1 MTMDEK
7 ELLRQLS
14 ERYPPQEESGQQIP
28 DWMMQGGQP
37 AQMPMGMQLLPE
49 RPEGAMPGTG
59 LPQSAG
65 ADSSLGEG
73 AFDEEEAI
81 GEDEVRKAN
90 DLLQKYKAGKA
101 ALDKR
106 IIENELWFRMGH
118 WKNYENKEMITIIY
132 DEKGKDM
139 SLQASGHAGY
149 APKGQDIVC
158 AAVSTLMQSLA
169 YSVDSGTVTCDPG
182 GDNILRVQ
190 ASRSLDTLAKFEL
203 VMDGLYLL
211 AQQYPENVRLVNLH
225 ANDMDLQLFGDGA
238 AAGSSGDGAQASEG
252 ESSPVAPPALRPAQE
267 RLAKR
272 SRPGKAAKATTEKNL
287 QPPAGGSSLNEGA
300 KVDAER
306 LAQEEAE
313 PDKGNEQEQGGE
325 TEENVQ
331 LTPEQ
336 RRNAFA
342 KAMQQYP
349 EEFEEAMQHA
359 ARMAVQSIR
368 ENPQLNELGK
378 VLAEAYGIDM
388 SDMDGLI
395 DAVKNGRVKNDE
407 YYETL
412 AAQRGISVK
421 TAREMDRMEGQLQRA
436 NAEKQQAEQLRL
448 AAEHQQRAAAVRA
461 RWEAEAAKLK
471 NSYPDFELDEVLNN
485 PAVADMIRRGVGLEA
500 AYRAAYFDR
509 LMENQTAR
517 TAKQVEQGVATRIQQ
532 RGQRPAENGTHPG
545 GAAEMKVDVAHMT
558 RQQRKELAR
567 RAQRGERIVL

>member
-1 MTMDEK
+1 
-7 ELLRQLS
+7 
-14 ERYPPQEESGQQIP
+14 
-28 DWMMQGGQP
+28 
-37 AQMPMGMQLLPE
+37 
-49 RPEGAMPGTG
+49 
-59 LPQSAG
+59 
-65 ADSSLGEG
+65 
-73 AFDEEEAI
+73 
-81 GEDEVRKAN
+81 
-90 DLLQKYKAGKA
+90 
-101 ALDKR
+101 
-106 IIENELWFRMGH
+106 
-118 WKNYENKEMITIIY
+118 MINIIY
-132 DEKGKDM
+132 NEAGQDM
-139 SLQASGHAGY
+139 VLRAEGHAGY

-169 YSVDSGTVTCDPG
+169 YSVDSGTVTCDTS
-182 GDNILRVQ
+182 GDNILCVQ

-203 VMDGLYLL
+203 VMDGLHLL
-211 AQQYPENVRLVNLH
+211 AQQYPENVRLMNLH
-225 ANDMDLQLFGDGA
+225 ANDADNMDLQLF
-238 AAGSSGDGAQASEG
+238 GDGAQASEG

-272 SRPGKAAKATTEKNL
+272 SRPGKAAKVTTEKNL

-313 PDKGNEQEQGGE
+313 PDKGNEQEQGSE

-517 TAKQVEQGVATRIQQ
+517 TAKQVEQGVTTRIQQ
-532 RGQRPAENGTHPG
+532 RSQRPAENGTHPG

>member
-1 MTMDEK
+1 
-7 ELLRQLS
+7 
-14 ERYPPQEESGQQIP
+14 
-28 DWMMQGGQP
+28 
-37 AQMPMGMQLLPE
+37 
-49 RPEGAMPGTG
+49 
-59 LPQSAG
+59 
-65 ADSSLGEG
+65 
-73 AFDEEEAI
+73 
-81 GEDEVRKAN
+81 
-90 DLLQKYKAGKA
+90 
-101 ALDKR
+101 
-106 IIENELWFRMGH
+106 
-118 WKNYENKEMITIIY
+118 MITIIY
-132 DEKGKDM
+132 GEKGKDM

-182 GDNILRVQ
+182 GESILRVQ

-203 VMDGLYLL
+203 VTDGLMLL
-211 AQQYPENVRLVNLH
+211 AQQYPANVQFVNPH
-225 ANDMDLQLFGDGA
+225 ANDADNMDLQLFADGGAGDGA
-238 AAGSSGDGAQASEG
+238 GEGAVAAEG
-252 ESSPVAPPALRPAQE
+252 ESSPAVPPALRPAQE

-272 SRPGKAAKATTEKNL
+272 SRPGKAAKVTTEKNL

-313 PDKGNEQEQGGE
+313 PGKGNEQEQGGE
-325 TEENVQ
+325 TVENVQ

-436 NAEKQQAEQLRL
+436 NAEKQQAEQ
-448 AAEHQQRAAAVRA
+448 QRAAAVRA

-532 RGQRPAENGTHPG
+532 RSQRPAENGTHPG
-545 GAAEMKVDVAHMT
+545 GAAEMKGDVAHMT